1 MSNGTQYRV
10 YVLLEYSD
18 ENAQKILLNRLKK
31 DRMLITKLKANEA
44 FQELENDVNNAKKA
58 ESDRIDQIIK
68 TETQ

>member
-44 FQELENDVNNAKKA
+44 FQELENDVENANKA